1 MYSFKQIFTGFGSV
15 GMLMLMLGL
24 LSLFSPANVLAS
36 QVELGIWE
44 RQTHV
49 AASTPP
55 SPLAAEGRGQIN
67 SVFAVDRANHR
78 ICMRLIRGFFCEPSP
93 EPVWDPWANIH
104 PETGLPMTREGW
116 SDLLALY
123 QHPEHYLDS
132 RIIYVSVQQG
142 DDATAR
148 VYSPSDAEVGF
159 DPFQPLG
166 PVAAFA
172 SLNQAYRELRHGYP
186 DLLLLHRGENYSEPL
201 SQGSGGRWQKGGRS
215 SMEPLIVATWDEG
228 SERPRLSPPRYALHV
243 YGGGGSPETLDFLI
257 FSGFEI
263 YGEHRDPELPSYIDA
278 NDGDQ
283 PAAGIRWLLPGTQV
297 LFEDLRLRFAHF
309 IFDIQGNQM
318 LQGLA
323 VRRSVFERN
332 YGIAGVYHA
341 QGMYATRIDGL
352 LIEESIFHQNGK
364 NADIPNAQATIFN
377 HHLYLQTSNFDVVV
391 RGNILS
397 DPSSH
402 GVQLRSG
409 GVLDDNLFLNVP
421 LAGFIGG
428 AGGWMSRN
436 VVLGGADIS
445 SSLPRGWGLEVN
457 THQAVNVTDNL
468 VANKSLGV
476 GSGMAYRLPAKSPEP
491 IQPNSLF
498 AGNVAYGWTGT
509 ALHIAGEP
517 TYQGHWLLEQNQL
530 LQLDTSAPLIR
541 IDNPPEDDD
550 TIRWFGNR
558 YGGEPAGQA
567 SVRIGAANYSLPQW
581 LALTGGSEMAP
592 RDAFPDPERGIETYQ
607 ASLGEEPTLVAFL
620 ASALEQSRSNW
631 RPEYTAAA
639 VNNYIRAGFGWPL
652 P

>member
-1 MYSFKQIFTGFGSV
+1 
-15 GMLMLMLGL
+15 
-24 LSLFSPANVLAS
+24 
-36 QVELGIWE
+36 
-44 RQTHV
+44 
-49 AASTPP
+49 
-55 SPLAAEGRGQIN
+55 
-67 SVFAVDRANHR
+67 
-78 ICMRLIRGFFCEPSP
+78 MRLIGFSVASALIFLAISSCSSQTE
-93 EPVWDPWANIH
+93 VTWDPWANLH
-104 PETGLPMTREGW
+104 PVTGLPMSEEGW
-116 SDLLALY
+116 TDLLALY

-215 SMEPLIVATWDEG
+215 SLEPLIVATWGED
-228 SERPRLSPPRYALHV
+228 SERPRLSPLSYALHV

-263 YGEHRDPELPSYIDA
+263 YAEHRDPELPSYIDA
-278 NDGDQ
+278 NNGDQ
-283 PAAGIRWLLPGTQV
+283 PAAGVRWLLPGTQV
-297 LFEDLRLRFAHF
+297 MFEDVRLRFADF
-309 IFDIQGNQM
+309 VFDIQSSQM
-318 LQGLA
+318 LRSLT

-332 YGIAGVYHA
+332 YGIAGRYHA
-341 QGMYATRIDGL
+341 QGIYASRVDGL
-352 LIEESIFHQNGK
+352 LVEESIFHQNGK
-364 NADIPNAQATIFN
+364 NADVPNAHATVFN
-377 HHLYLQTSNFDVVV
+377 HHLYVQDTNRDVIV

-397 DPSSH
+397 EPASH
-402 GVQLRSG
+402 GVQLRPG
-409 GVLDDNLFLNVP
+409 GELIDNLFINAP
-421 LAGFIGG
+421 IAGFVGG
-428 AGGWMSRN
+428 AGGRMSRN
-436 VVLGGADIS
+436 VVLGGADILP
-445 SSLPRGWGLEVN
+445 SLPRGWGLYVN
-457 THQAVNVTDNL
+457 TPQTVEITENL
-468 VANKSLGV
+468 VANKFTGIAD
-476 GSGMAYRLPAKSPEP
+476 GFAYRLPAKSLDSV
-491 IQPNSLF
+491 QVNSLF
-498 AGNVAYGWTGT
+498 ARNVAYAWTGV
-509 ALHIAGEP
+509 ALYIEGES

-541 IDNPPEDDD
+541 VDNPPEDDN
-550 TIRWFGNR
+550 TIRWSENR

-567 SVRIGAANYSLPQW
+567 SVRVGAANYSLPQW
-581 LALTGGSEMAP
+581 LALAGGSEIAP

-607 ASLGEEPTLVAFL
+607 ASLGEEPTLAAFL

-639 VNNYIRAGFGWPL
+639 VNNYVRVEFGWPL